1 MDKKK
6 LSGKKRGRET
16 DKLKACLEVGKLL
29 TSTLDRKKIL
39 ELIMLKVSQLIDAQN
54 WSLLLKD
61 EATGELTFEIVVGIN
76 QELVRGTRLA
86 IGEGIAFQVAE
97 TGLPRFIPD
106 VQDDPKFSRKIDR
119 LTGFTTRS
127 IICLPLKIH
136 GAVLGVIEIIN
147 VPDMEAFQ
155 TRDLPILRIL
165 ADYAAI
171 AIENARSF
179 SVIQRMGIMDEYT
192 GLYNARFLHQI
203 LDKWIQN
210 DPHGKRKIAVVFMDV
225 DNFKEVVDGYGHLLG
240 TQVLKELGETISSCL
255 AEKDILVKYG
265 GDEYVIILTDIE
277 KSTAIQRMEQILQ
290 AIRGAVYLKTEPKP
304 VKVTASFGMAMYPED
319 AQTKKDLLL
328 VADNLMYGIK
338 KSSKNG
344 FGMIYR

>member
-1 MDKKK
+1 MDQKGASNKKCA
-6 LSGKKRGRET
+6 RET
-16 DKLKACLEVGKLL
+16 DKLMACLEVGKLL

-147 VPDMEAFQ
+147 VPDMGVFKVQ
-155 TRDLPILRIL
+155 DLPILEIL

-171 AIENARSF
+171 AIENACYF

-203 LDKWIQN
+203 LDEWIQK
-210 DPHGKRKIAVVFMDV
+210 DPHGKRKLAVVFMDV

-255 AEKDILVKYG
+255 TEKDILVKYG
-265 GDEYVIILTDIE
+265 GDEYVIILPDIE
-277 KSTAIQRMEQILQ
+277 KSTAVQRMEKILR
-290 AIRGAVYLKTEPKP
+290 AIRGAVYLKTEPKT
-304 VKVTASFGMAMYPED
+304 VKVTASFGMALYPED
-319 AQTKKDLLL
+319 ARTKKELLL
-328 VADNLMYGIK
+328 AADNLMYGIK